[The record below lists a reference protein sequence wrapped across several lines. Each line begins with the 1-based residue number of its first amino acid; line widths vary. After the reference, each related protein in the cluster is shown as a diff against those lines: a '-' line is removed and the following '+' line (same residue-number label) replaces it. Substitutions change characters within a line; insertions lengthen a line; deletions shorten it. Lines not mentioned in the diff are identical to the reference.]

1 MNKILKFLLKF
12 IATIIMIVII
22 YETFNKDMDLF
33 NWYMGALFEIIYLKW
48 IG

>member
-1 MNKILKFLLKF
+1 MNNILKFLLKF
-12 IATIIMIVII
+12 IATIIMFVII
-22 YETFNKDMDLF
+22 YDIFNKDMDLF